1 MPTLRTLFSGGEL
14 FGVGARQ
21 AGYTHADGY
30 ELDPKI
36 ATVAQLNGFDVRVA
50 DVCAVDYAALPPV
63 DHLHGSPSCKNAS
76 NANQPGTDENGDP
89 LPRETEQD
97 LACAD
102 AVCRAI
108 AAHQGDT
115 FTLENVYGYRVFESF
130 DRIRAALSAAGFSYE
145 YWHLNAADY
154 GVPQTRKRLILIARR
169 ELCRIQRPN
178 PTHRDGGDMFHPPW
192 IGWYAAIE
200 DILHTLPPT
209 QPAPWQLARL
219 PKEIR
224 ESMLI
229 GAGGYD
235 GAVVSRDI
243 DEPAFTITHGGEG
256 GTTGNSA
263 QLRAFLVQ
271 SKNVSQ
277 QWGDGTRDE
286 DEPAFSIVTDHKP
299 SHMPKAFLV
308 SNAKTEY
315 GDGVRQADEPMLSV
329 TTQMAGRAR
338 AYIVGGGNTQ
348 LGQIDSHARTEA
360 DPMFTVS
367 ASDGARKVAAA
378 YLLDG
383 DNGRPGTGEPTYRTA
398 DQPAATLRASRT
410 TLHRAYTAGRWVR
423 MTIQAFGRFQTV
435 PDDYRGLTAE
445 INGNG
450 VPCEEA
456 RQIMLSVKG

>member
-1 MPTLRTLFSGGEL
+1 MPALRTLFSGGEL
-14 FGVGARQ
+14 FGVGAQQ

-30 ELDPKI
+30 ELEPKI
-36 ATVAQLNGFDVRVA
+36 AAVAQLNGFDVRVA
-50 DVCAVDYAALPPV
+50 DVCAVDYAALPAV
-63 DHLHGSPSCKNAS
+63 DHLHASPSCKNAS
-76 NANQPGTDENGDP
+76 NANQPGADDNGDP

-108 AAHQGDT
+108 AAHQGET
-115 FTLENVYGYRVFESF
+115 FTLENVYGYRTFQSF
-130 DRIRAALSAAGFSYE
+130 DRIREALRAADFSYE

-169 ELCRIQRPN
+169 GLCHIQRPN
-178 PTHRDGGDMFHPPW
+178 PTHRDGGDMFHPAW
-192 IGWYAAIE
+192 VGWYAAIA

-209 QPAPWQLARL
+209 QPARWQLERL

-224 ESMLI
+224 ESIMI
-229 GAGGYD
+229 
-235 GAVVSRDI
+235 
-243 DEPAFTITHGGEG
+243 
-256 GTTGNSA
+256 
-263 QLRAFLVQ
+263 
-271 SKNVSQ
+271 
-277 QWGDGTRDE
+277 
-286 DEPAFSIVTDHKP
+286 
-299 SHMPKAFLV
+299 

-315 GDGVRQADEPMLSV
+315 GDGARSACHLSCN
-329 TTQMAGRAR
+329 TQHGLAGRAR

-348 LGQIDSHARTEA
+348 LGQIDSRARPDA

-383 DNGRPGTGEPTYRTA
+383 DNASHQSGATLRRA
-398 DQPAATLRASRT
+398 DQPAMTMRGTRT
-410 TLHRAYTAGRWVR
+410 PAHRAYTAGRWVR
-423 MTIQAFGRFQTV
+423 MTVQALGRFQTV

-450 VPCEEA
+450 VSCELA
-456 RQIMLSVKG
+456 RQIMLAVRNA

>member
-14 FGVGARQ
+14 FGVGAQQ

-30 ELDPKI
+30 ELEPKI
-36 ATVAQLNGFDVRVA
+36 AAVAQLNGFDVRVA
-50 DVCAVDYAALPPV
+50 DVCAVDYAALPTV
-63 DHLHGSPSCKNAS
+63 NHLHASPSCKNAS
-76 NANQPGTDENGDP
+76 NANQKGVDENGDP

-169 ELCRIQRPN
+169 GLCRIQRPN

-235 GAVVSRDI
+235 GAGNLMVYSANEPAMTIPASAEKGMPRAYLMQGTSTLDIRDG
-243 DEPAFTITHGGEG
+243 DEP
-256 GTTGNSA
+256 SA
-263 QLRAFLVQ
+263 VCVATVGRKA
-271 SKNVSQ
+271 
-277 QWGDGTRDE
+277 
-286 DEPAFSIVTDHKP
+286 AY
-299 SHMPKAFLV
+299 PK
-308 SNAKTEY
+308 
-315 GDGVRQADEPMLSV
+315 
-329 TTQMAGRAR
+329 

-348 LGQIDSHARTEA
+348 LNQIDSYARPEA

-367 ASDGARKVAAA
+367 ASDGARKVTAA
-378 YLLDG
+378 YLL
-383 DNGRPGTGEPTYRTA
+383 NGENAGQEWSKGYREACEPSFSISSSNKGT
-398 DQPAATLRASRT
+398 
-410 TLHRAYTAGRWVR
+410 HRAYTAGRWVR
-423 MTIQAFGRFQTV
+423 MTVQALGRFQTV
-435 PDDYRGLTAE
+435 PDDYRGLTAK

-450 VPCEEA
+450 VPCELA
-456 RQIMLSVKG
+456 RQIMLSMRKP

>member
-14 FGVGARQ
+14 FGVGAQQ

-30 ELDPKI
+30 ELEPKI
-36 ATVAQLNGFDVRVA
+36 AAVAQLNGFDVRVA
-50 DVCAVDYAALPPV
+50 DVCAVDYAALPTV
-63 DHLHGSPSCKNAS
+63 NHLHASPSCKNAS
-76 NANQPGTDENGDP
+76 NANQKGVDENGDP

-108 AAHQGDT
+108 AAHQGET
-115 FTLENVYGYRVFESF
+115 FTLENVYGYRTFQSF
-130 DRIRAALSAAGFSYE
+130 DRIREALRAADFSYE
-145 YWHLNAADY
+145 YWHLTAADY

-209 QPAPWQLARL
+209 QPSPWQLARL

-224 ESMLI
+224 DSMLLS
-229 GAGGYD
+229 GAMSNGTSVVMRD
-235 GAVVSRDI
+235 SEAPAVTVVAA
-243 DEPAFTITHGGEG
+243 DELKLPM
-256 GTTGNSA
+256 
-263 QLRAFLVQ
+263 RAFLVQ

-277 QWGDGTRDE
+277 EWGDGTRDE
-286 DEPAFSIVTDHKP
+286 ERMSRPVPQVT
-299 SHMPKAFLV
+299 
-308 SNAKTEY
+308 
-315 GDGVRQADEPMLSV
+315 
-329 TTQMAGRAR
+329 
-338 AYIVGGGNTQ
+338 
-348 LGQIDSHARTEA
+348 
-360 DPMFTVS
+360 
-367 ASDGARKVAAA
+367 
-378 YLLDG
+378 
-383 DNGRPGTGEPTYRTA
+383 
-398 DQPAATLRASRT
+398 
-410 TLHRAYTAGRWVR
+410 GRWVR
-423 MTIQAFGRFQTV
+423 MTVQALGRFQTV

-450 VPCEEA
+450 VPCELA

>member
-169 ELCRIQRPN
+169 GLCRIQRPN

-256 GTTGNSA
+256 GTT
-263 QLRAFLVQ
+263 
-271 SKNVSQ
+271 
-277 QWGDGTRDE
+277 
-286 DEPAFSIVTDHKP
+286 
-299 SHMPKAFLV
+299 
-308 SNAKTEY
+308 Y

-423 MTIQAFGRFQTV
+423 MTIQALGRFQTV

-456 RQIMLSVKG
+456 RQIMLAVRNA